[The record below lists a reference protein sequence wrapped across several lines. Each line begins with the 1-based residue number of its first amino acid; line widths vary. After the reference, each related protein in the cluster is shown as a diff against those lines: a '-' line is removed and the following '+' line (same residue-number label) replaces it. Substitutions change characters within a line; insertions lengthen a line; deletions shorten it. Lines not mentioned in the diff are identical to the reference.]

1 MGQVGRSLS
10 FSVPMLSGS
19 RHSTSESVSAAK
31 LTAVCLAGPY
41 CCCGTA
47 ASPPAQSEKA
57 SLDELRCF
65 RLAA

>member
-10 FSVPMLSGS
+10 SSVPVLSGS
-19 RHSTSESVSAAK
+19 RHSTSESVCAK